1 MCCSTTYIV
10 CMATNT
16 NTNITPEQDIERWEL
31 PVATQHA
38 AAAAAAALGKDM
50 ALVPFFLPGKE
61 LGYWTVGQEVEIG
74 AAMFFMNNRSDEDL
88 RFSAARYARSEMAKD
103 RPGTVGYFVVWAD
116 RPDGRAAAFEDCV
129 A

>member
-1 MCCSTTYIV
+1 
-10 CMATNT
+10 MATNT

-61 LGYWTVGQEVEIG
+61 FGFWTVGQEVEI
-74 AAMFFMNNRSDEDL
+74 AAAVLFMDNSFDGEDL

-103 RPGTVGYFVVWAD
+103 RPGTVGYFLVWAD
-116 RPDGRAAAFEDCV
+116 SPDSRAAAFEDCV